1 MWNKLFKKKEKKQ
14 SKPINKSIATTSSD
28 ATNQSASKCFTFRTA
43 RQAYGDQYKPTDNFH
58 YLQYESEA
66 YRNPGEAS
74 LALIELLETPKG

>member
-14 SKPINKSIATTSSD
+14 SKPPNKSESDTANQATAS
-28 ATNQSASKCFTFRTA
+28 SKCFSFRGG
-43 RQAYGDQYKPTDNFH
+43 RKPNGDHYRPSDNFH

-74 LALIELLETPKG
+74 LALIELWETTLKG

>member
-14 SKPINKSIATTSSD
+14 SKPPNKSIASSD
-28 ATNQSASKCFTFRTA
+28 ATNQSSSKCFSFRTA
-43 RQAYGDQYKPTDNFH
+43 RKAYGDHYKPSDNFH

-74 LALIELLETPKG
+74 FALIELLETLKG